1 MIEKQEIDFYLSK
14 VGQIYDKNKKEDRD
28 ANVRIKTNLHAS
40 MINASREAAQ
50 RLFGEQNYEVTPR
63 TVKNAF
69 PPTRKDKMKFSD
81 YLATRISPK
90 NKYSPIVQYWL
101 VIDGKTGDTTI
112 GFGLKDNKKTE
123 ALEIKASDIRN
134 KTKTNL
140 KSTLNVINS
149 IDDKALAEWIVNS
162 IEKFEINYGD
172 FCIELQPQLDEA
184 LAKLSVNQEIIEKK
198 KNEPG
203 IWKMSHGKEKNISD
217 NNHEWF
223 MNNGYIALGHKPD
236 DSQFKKFNEMREGDF
251 FYLVRNS
258 KVVLLGQIDTQEITS
273 TPDHLNL
280 PAWKMRKFIKIKDTV
295 KDLYST
301 QVQGKQGWKPQSNS
315 TINQVEK
322 NEFAEFEETILKPAF
337 DISLRDLFENEVI
350 NNDCN
355 QENKSENSN
364 ILNRILYGPPGTGKT
379 FNTINEA
386 LKIVDPSFELEGK
399 TRKEL
404 KSRFDELINE
414 GQIVFTT
421 FHQSMSY
428 EDFIEGI
435 KPEISH
441 GSDTENDNVKYEIKP
456 GIFKKICES
465 AKTPNQF
472 GFETAYKNLQ
482 KELREL
488 KDKDSEPLTL
498 KTAKG
503 KDFSIALN
511 SQGNLTL
518 FTSQGRNQQ
527 GSITKENIQKYINHG
542 EGWWESYV
550 KGILNYLKTKHQYS
564 EKDDA
569 PQKNYVLIIDE
580 INRGN
585 VSQIFGELIT
595 LIEDDKRLGML
606 EALEVTL
613 PYSKER
619 FGVPKNLYIIGT
631 MNTADRSVEA
641 LDAALRR
648 RFSFIEKAPEAEII
662 IREGFNGGEIAG
674 VQLSEVLKT
683 INKRLEK
690 LLDKDHQIGHCFFL
704 GIDNEE
710 KLAKT
715 FNNKIVPLLR
725 EYFFGDY
732 GKIGLVLGSGFIQ
745 KTKDA
750 DKEPWA
756 IFDYDASDYDNKDS
770 YKIIDINSANIL
782 AAIESLVPKKQENGE
797 E

>member
-1 MIEKQEIDFYLSK
+1 MINKSEIEFYQKHAGKS
-14 VGQIYDKNKKEDRD
+14 YDKH
-28 ANVRIKTNLHAS
+28 NVKDVETKD
-40 MINASREAAQ
+40 
-50 RLFGEQNYEVTPR
+50 RLFELIKKITTCAKKARASLFGDLVDKKSFTQLSHAVESKKHSEIRSYL
-63 TVKNAF
+63 F
-69 PPTRKDKMKFSD
+69 TRFS
-81 YLATRISPK
+81 PE
-90 NKYSPIVQYWL
+90 NKYSQIATYWFF
-101 VIDGKTGDTTI
+101 VEGRPEY
-112 GFGLKDNKKTE
+112 KDKHFRISLSLFDKKSTE
-123 ALEIKASDIRN
+123 PLIQKN
-134 KTKTNL
+134 KTLQAQFKL
-140 KSTLNVINS
+140 EDSRS
-149 IDDKALAEWIVNS
+149 IDVDIPEDELTQWIVNS
-162 IEKFEINYGD
+162 IKGFELSYEN
-172 FCIELQPQLDEA
+172 FCEELEPELNEA
-184 LAKLSVNQEIIEKK
+184 LSNLERIDLN
-198 KNEPG
+198 
-203 IWKMSHGKEKNISD
+203 IWKMSHGKERQISKE
-217 NNHEWF
+217 NHEWLI
-223 MNNGYIALGHKPD
+223 NNNSIAIGWGPEH
-236 DSQFKKFNEMREGDF
+236 SQRKKFERMKVGDY

-258 KVVLLGQIDTQEITS
+258 RIVLFGQIDGTEIINI
-273 TPDHLNL
+273 PDHLNQSG
-280 PAWKMRKFIKIKDTV
+280 WVMRKFKKIQDAVIELK
-295 KDLYST
+295 ST
-301 QVQGKQGWKPQSNS
+301 EVPGKQGWKPQNNS
-315 TINQVEK
+315 TINLVKKSELT
-322 NEFAEFEETILKPAF
+322 EFEETILEPVF
-337 DISLRDLFENEVI
+337 GLSLIELLDGSETNLSPKQNINEG
-350 NNDCN
+350 
-355 QENKSENSN
+355 QMKMRNK
-364 ILNRILYGPPGTGKT
+364 ILYGPPGTGKT

-386 LKIVDPSFELEGK
+386 LKIADPDFALAGK
-399 TRKEL
+399 TREEL

-435 KPEISH
+435 KPEISN

-465 AKTPNQF
+465 AKIPNQF

-498 KTAKG
+498 KTATG

-527 GSITKENIQKYINHG
+527 GSIRKENIQKYINHG

-690 LLDKDHQIGHCFFL
+690 LLDKDHQIGHCYFL

-770 YKIIDINSANIL
+770 YQIIDINSANIL
-782 AAIESLVPKKQENGE
+782 AAIESLLPKKDENGE